1 MLKLRKLT
9 SLSRTFRYSSQLSQK
24 NPIESTGNQTKS
36 SQQNASEFS
45 RISKAHT
52 TKLGD
57 SFGIQGWIQNIRRMK
72 MNLFLDVNDGSTA
85 EKFQVVVP
93 RNDQT
98 KSLSPGCSVS
108 ISGVIQTA
116 PNGHNELHANEV
128 NVIGD
133 SSLQDGYPFVPKQ
146 QHPPE
151 YVREYLH
158 FRSRVDYIA
167 AQMRVRHRA
176 AKAIHDFMDEQ
187 GLIQIHTPILTTND
201 CEGAGE
207 TFVVKP
213 DNEKLLKEMSR
224 DGIPLDESY
233 FDQKVFLSVSGQ
245 LHLEAATYGLGGTY
259 TFSPAFRA
267 ENCKSP
273 LHLSEFYMLEAELA
287 FLSTVEELTKFIETM
302 VKAVSQDIMDKS
314 SQDIHHCQK
323 KASADVD
330 LSWLNRSWTT
340 LSYDEAF
347 TIISDNKSKFKT
359 ALKANEGFSKEQELF
374 LVNHLKSPLFVVD
387 WPADQKPFYMRQSK
401 KDSSKVH
408 ALDLLMPS
416 VGELCGGSL
425 REDNYELLK
434 EKAPPGL
441 QWYVDLRKYGAIPTG
456 GFGLGFERFLQLLTG
471 VKNIRD
477 VIPYPRYPHS
487 CKM

>member
-1 MLKLRKLT
+1 MLKLKELPILT
-9 SLSRTFRYSSQLSQK
+9 RTLRCISQLSPK
-24 NPIESTGNQTKS
+24 NPIESKDNQPKS
-36 SQQNASEFS
+36 PENAPEYS
-45 RISKAHT
+45 RIKTAPT
-52 TKLGD
+52 TKPGD
-57 SFGIQGWIQNIRRMK
+57 SFGIQGWILNIRRMK
-72 MNLFLDVNDGSTA
+72 TNLFLDVNDGSTA
-85 EKFQVVVP
+85 EKFQIVVP
-93 RNDQT
+93 KNDQT
-98 KSLSPGCSVS
+98 KALSPGCSVS

-128 NVIGD
+128 TLLGN
-133 SSLQDGYPFVPKQ
+133 SSLQEGFPFVPKQ

-167 AQMRVRHRA
+167 SQLRVRHRA

-213 DNEKLLKEMSR
+213 DNEKLLKDMSR
-224 DGIPLDESY
+224 DGVPFDESY

-273 LHLSEFYMLEAELA
+273 LHLAEFYMVEAELA
-287 FLSTVEELTKFIETM
+287 FTYTMNDLTSFIETM
-302 VKAVSQDIMDKS
+302 VKSVSQEVMNKS
-314 SQDIHHCQK
+314 SEDVHHCQK
-323 KASADVD
+323 KAAADVD
-330 LSWLNRSWTT
+330 LSWLDKNWIT
-340 LSYDEAF
+340 LTYEDAF
-347 TIISDNKSKFKT
+347 TILSDNKSRFKT
-359 ALKANEGFSKEQELF
+359 DLKTNEGFSKEQELF
-374 LVNHLKSPLFVVD
+374 LVDHLKSPLFVID

-401 KDSSKVH
+401 TDASKVH

-425 REDNYELLK
+425 RENNYDVLK
-434 EKAPPGL
+434 NKIPPGL
-441 QWYVDLRKYGAIPTG
+441 QWYLDLRKYGGIPTG
-456 GFGLGFERFLQLLTG
+456 GFGLGFERFLQLITG